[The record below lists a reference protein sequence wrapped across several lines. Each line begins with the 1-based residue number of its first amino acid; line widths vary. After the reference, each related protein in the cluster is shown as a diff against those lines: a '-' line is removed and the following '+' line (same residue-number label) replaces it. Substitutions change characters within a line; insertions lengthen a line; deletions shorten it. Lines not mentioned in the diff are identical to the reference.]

1 MYRFFVENNQVKD
14 KEILIN
20 GQDVKHIAHVLRLE
34 IGEKIVICNR
44 QGIEYCCI
52 INSIGKDYVKAL
64 ILNEN
69 QSKNELSTKVFLF
82 QGIPKLDKMEL
93 IIQKAVELGVYEI
106 VPVMMTRSVVKINSN
121 NRDKKMI
128 RWNKI
133 AESAS
138 KQCHRGIIPKVHEPL
153 TFDEALQYAK
163 SLNKVIVPY
172 ENSANINESKKI
184 LSGLDN
190 VNTIGV
196 FIGPE
201 GGFDCKEIDHLI
213 SNQSLLISLGRR
225 ILRTETASLA
235 VLSIIM
241 YNLEEE

>member
-1 MYRFFVENNQVKD
+1 MHRFFVENSQVKD
-14 KEILIN
+14 KEIIIN
-20 GQDVKHIAHVLRLE
+20 GQDVNHIGNVLRLE
-34 IGEKIVICNR
+34 LGEKILICNR

-52 INSIGKDYVKAL
+52 INNIAKEYVKTS
-64 ILNEN
+64 ILYEN
-69 QSKNELSTKVFLF
+69 PSKNELGTKVFLF

-93 IIQKAVELGVYEI
+93 IIQKAIELGAFEI
-106 VPVMMTRSVVKINSN
+106 VPVMMARSVVKINSN
-121 NRDKKMI
+121 NRDKKI
-128 RWNKI
+128 NRWNKI

-153 TFDEALQYAK
+153 TFDEALEYAK
-163 SLNKVIVPY
+163 SLDKVIVPY
-172 ENSANINESKKI
+172 ENSDNIKESKKI

-201 GGFDCKEIDHLI
+201 GGFDGKEIGQLI
-213 SNQSLLISLGRR
+213 SNQSLIISLGRR

-241 YNLEEE
+241 YNLEEN